1 MSYRRWTS
9 ISFTAVFLAA
19 GLLYFQ
25 LSAAATKLKDS
36 PTLAVSA
43 PGSWRTIHKGVEYRK
58 ILLERSDP
66 AQLVEL
72 KLARFDTRRTTPRI
86 LRSRQYQLA
95 GANVRVIAEKSGS
108 IAAINANYF
117 DEKGRALGFLK
128 TGGEEINRSISKSSL
143 FTGIFG
149 IRDGAPFITHRD
161 DFQSAQ
167 ADEALQ
173 SGPLLLQAGSPVA
186 VSRGATRYS
195 RRAVIGIDR
204 EQRIVI
210 AVTDGLFGG
219 LNWAELQELFS
230 DPRWQLQTPDL
241 LNLDG
246 GGSAQLYLRTAKLQE
261 TVPGTTEVPVAIGFF
276 VKPN

>member
-1 MSYRRWTS
+1 MSERGWMY
-9 ISFTAVFLAA
+9 ISFTIVFLFA

-25 LSAAATKLKDS
+25 HSAAATKLKDS
-36 PTLAVSA
+36 PTLAVRSA
-43 PGSWRTIHKGVEYRK
+43 GGWRTIQKGVEYRK

-66 AQLVEL
+66 AQLIEL
-72 KLARFDTRRTTPRI
+72 KLVRFDTRWVTPRI
-86 LRSRQYQLA
+86 LRSSHYSLA
-95 GANVRVIAEKSGS
+95 GANVRVLGEKSGS

-117 DEKGRALGFLK
+117 DEKGRALGFVK
-128 TGGEEINRSISKSSL
+128 TSGEEINRGISKSSL

-167 ADEALQ
+167 AEEALQ
-173 SGPLLLQAGSPVA
+173 SGPLLLHRGSPVA
-186 VSRGATRYS
+186 VSRGVARLS
-195 RRAVIGIDR
+195 RRAVIGLDR
-204 EQRIVI
+204 EQRII
-210 AVTDGLFGG
+210 IGVTDGLFAG

-230 DPRWQLQTPDL
+230 APQWQLQTSDL

-246 GGSAQLYLRTAKLQE
+246 GGSAQLHLSTAKFQE

-276 VKPN
+276 AKPN